1 MKHIKTFE
9 SFLNES
15 AQDQGLLDAID
26 KEMKYNHAGGRF
38 DVNVSTQDLRV
49 LKAAAEGEKVS
60 AYQLGAGPRK
70 SQELTLAQLLDTD
83 QKFKKAYDYLKRKY
97 KF

>member
-1 MKHIKTFE
+1 MKHIHTFE

-26 KEMKYNHAGGRF
+26 KEMKHNEGRF
-38 DVNVSTQDLRV
+38 NVSVSTQDLRV

-60 AYQLGAGPRK
+60 TYQLGAGPSK

-83 QKFKKAYDYLKRKY
+83 QNFKKAYDYLKRKY